1 MGALSGLTVLD
12 LSRVLAGP
20 YCTQML
26 SDLGAIVWK
35 VESPWGDDTRRYGPP
50 FVHGESAYFLATNR
64 GKKSLAI
71 NLRDSR
77 GQDLVRR
84 LTARAD
90 IFIENY
96 KLGDLARYNLGYATL
111 SKLNPRLVY
120 ASITGFGQTGP
131 RAAEPGYDAALQ
143 GFIGLMSVTGF
154 PDGPPTKVGVAWVDL
169 ITGLTATIGILAAI
183 QERERSG
190 QGQFIDLSLYETGL
204 MAMISQGQSY
214 LATGET
220 PQRLGNAHPQIVPYE
235 TFRSSDGWFIL
246 GIGNDEQ
253 YRKGM
258 QALGLNDLATDPEL
272 QGNTGR
278 VARRKE
284 LVQRITAQVAGKP
297 TVEWLGR
304 LNAAGVP
311 ASAVNTIPEALNDP
325 QAKAR
330 GAIWTVP
337 HPKLGP
343 IPLLANALQHMSRTP
358 AEPASH
364 PPLLGEH
371 TEEILTQTLGL
382 HHEEIE
388 RLVAAGVVLTK
399 PS

>member
-1 MGALSGLTVLD
+1 MGALTGLTVLD

-20 YCTQML
+20 FCTQML
-26 SDLGAIVWK
+26 SDLGATVWK

-50 FVHGESAYFLATNR
+50 FVQGESAYFLATNR

-71 NLRDSR
+71 NLREPR

-84 LTARAD
+84 LAVQAD
-90 IFIENY
+90 VLVENY
-96 KLGDLARYNLGYATL
+96 KLGDLARYGLDYPTL
-111 SKLNPRLVY
+111 SRLNPRLVY

-190 QGQFIDLSLYETGL
+190 LGQLIDLSLYETGL
-204 MAMISQGQSY
+204 MAMVNQGQSY

-253 YRKGM
+253 YRRGM
-258 QALGLNDLATDPEL
+258 LALGLDDLAVDPGL
-272 QGNTGR
+272 QANTGR
-278 VARRKE
+278 VARRQE
-284 LVQRITAQVAGKP
+284 LAQRITTQVTSKTTA
-297 TVEWLGR
+297 EWLRR

-311 ASAVNTIPEALNDP
+311 ASAVNTVAEALNDP

-330 GAIWTVP
+330 GAIWTVN
-337 HPKLGP
+337 HPALGP
-343 IPLLANALQHMSRTP
+343 TALLANALQHMSRTP

-371 TEEILTQTLGL
+371 TWEILAHTLGL
-382 HHEEIE
+382 PQAEID
-388 RLVAAGVVLTK
+388 RLAADGVITK
-399 PS
+399 SN